1 MDNTTQPLGRKL
13 RLRGV
18 ERVTG
23 LRRSAIYARIADP
36 ASGFP
41 KPLRLSDRCVVWDE
55 NELRAWLEMLPR
67 GTRAQVERA
76 PSAAPR

>member
-1 MDNTTQPLGRKL
+1 MGNTTQPLSRKL
-13 RLRGV
+13 RLPEV

-23 LRRSAIYARIADP
+23 LRRSAIYARVADP

-55 NELRAWLEMLPR
+55 NELRAWLETIPR
-67 GTRAQVERA
+67 GTRAQVE
-76 PSAAPR
+76 AAPL